1 MGRPEDAELRVLI
14 AEGLLDLE
22 EAHAMMEGKAGA
34 APTAVLER
42 LRAERHISEE
52 TFTSL
57 RARIED
63 LAAAQPA
70 PASPDSF
77 HTGPTLDAAA
87 GARALDDELATFPV
101 QGWDRYRPIRLLG
114 QGGMGRV
121 FLAEDLRLHRNVA
134 IKFMLGDDP
143 ALAQRCLMEARS
155 QARVNDERV
164 CKVFDVGEVQGRIYI
179 AMQHI
184 DGRLFSELVDELTY
198 EQKAM
203 VMRGAALGV
212 HEAHRVGLIHRD
224 LKPSNIMVER
234 GEDGELRPFV
244 MDFGIARDWSNPG
257 GGQSTLTGT
266 VLGTPQYMAPEQAR
280 GEVRQLDRRSD
291 VYALGAT
298 LYALLIGRAPIEG
311 ENQLAVLS
319 LVSTEEPRRLR
330 ELDREL
336 PPDLDAIVMKCLEKE
351 RGARYDSARALA
363 DDLGRFLAGE
373 PVLAR
378 ATAGFGYRAR
388 KLVRRRW
395 KWVAA
400 LSVLLVVV
408 LVALGFTLA
417 ERQRASRREALA
429 RSFTERVERVEALAR
444 YSALAPAHDI
454 RHDLTTLQVEMDGIA
469 KQMRAAGEVGAGPGH
484 YALGRGQL
492 ALGDDARAE
501 QELREAWRLGFRQPR
516 VAYALA
522 LAEGRLYQS
531 GLRVAEALP
540 RGLREA
546 RRSEL
551 QRRYR
556 DPALV
561 HLRASAG
568 AEVPSRD
575 YVTALIAYYENDFPR
590 ALASLHAVDE
600 QSRRLSWFYEAPL
613 LRGQILHARA
623 MASRGEAKP
632 EAITADIAAARAA
645 LTAAASIGESE
656 PAIQLALAEL
666 EYGALGIEIYGGG
679 AVDEPYQRGLAAI
692 DRALAIHP
700 DWIDALRQRARIQRS
715 LAEHRGNRGEDVAP
729 LLASAIADAQR
740 AVELSSTL
748 EGAPAELRLEL
759 SRCYRQ
765 WGDVRLARGEDPS
778 DQLRRAI
785 EVIASTPAEARGG
798 EYWIHLG
805 LVHKIW
811 ADYQEQ
817 VGQDP
822 SANRGVA
829 IDAYEHALRL
839 NDRLD
844 GAWMNL
850 GINYYTRAQQAGVA
864 PEAAEADL
872 QRAISALEKGRELRP
887 DVFVPDHYEG
897 ETYASMARRKQARG
911 ADPEPDRLLAIEH
924 YRRALEINP
933 AMPHMHNGLS
943 IVQLERAVDAAAAG
957 RDPTALFT
965 AAEAAARRSVEV
977 APDQCHGHGNLGDV
991 MLRRAMHG
999 HRLGLD
1005 PRPLVLQAEGSF
1017 ARALQLQADHLPT
1030 LINLVEAD
1038 LLVATY
1044 ELEQRRSPAEA
1055 LARAQRNL
1063 DRVRARDAKAGALPG
1078 LERRLAELAA
1088 RRQGKPA
1095 LAAPA
1100 AP

>member
-1 MGRPEDAELRVLI
+1 MGRRRDAELRVLLE
-14 AEGLLDLE
+14 EGLLDLS
-22 EAHAMMEGKAGA
+22 EADAAMADVGRADGESGPM
-34 APTAVLER
+34 LDR
-42 LRAERHISEE
+42 LRAARHISDE
-52 TFTSL
+52 TYASL
-57 RARIED
+57 QARIAE
-63 LAAAQPA
+63 LASG
-70 PASPDSF
+70 ASSAERPHAF
-77 HTGPTLDAAA
+77 HTGPTLDAPHAPDRAAA
-87 GARALDDELATFPV
+87 GPELDAFPV

-134 IKFMLGDDP
+134 IKFMLSDDP
-143 ALAQRCLMEARS
+143 ELAQRCLMEARS

-184 DGRLFSELVDELTY
+184 DGKLFSELVDELSY

-234 GEDGELRPFV
+234 GEDGALRPFV
-244 MDFGIARDWSNPG
+244 MDFGIARDWVTPG
-257 GGQSTLTGT
+257 GQATLTGT
-266 VLGTPQYMAPEQAR
+266 VLGTPQYMSPEQAR
-280 GEVRQLDRRSD
+280 GEIRQIDRRSD
-291 VYALGAT
+291 VYSLGAT
-298 LYALLIGRAPIEG
+298 LYALLVGRAPIEG

-319 LVSTEEPRRLR
+319 MVSTEEPRRPR
-330 ELDREL
+330 AFDREL

-373 PVLAR
+373 PVRAR
-378 ATAGFGYRAR
+378 AAAGLGYRVL

-400 LSVLLVVV
+400 LSLLLAVV
-408 LVALGFTLA
+408 LVALGLTLV
-417 ERQRASRREALA
+417 ERRRAARREALA

-444 YSALAPAHDI
+444 YSALAPVHDI
-454 RHDLTTLQVEMDGIA
+454 RPDWSALQAEMDGLA
-469 KQMRAAGEVGAGPGH
+469 QQMLAGGELAAGPGH

-492 ALGDDARAE
+492 ALGDNARAE
-501 QELREAWRLGFRQPR
+501 RELREAWRLGFRQPR

-531 GLRVAEALP
+531 GLRAAEALP

-546 RRSEL
+546 RRGEL

-556 DPALV
+556 DPALA

-568 AEVPSRD
+568 AEVPSSD

-590 ALASLHAVDE
+590 ALASLDAADE
-600 QSRRLSWFYEAPL
+600 QSLAWFYEAPL

-632 EAITADIAAARAA
+632 EAIAADIAAARAA
-645 LTAAASIGESE
+645 LTAATTIGESE
-656 PAIQLALAEL
+656 PAIRLALAEL
-666 EYGALGIEIYGGG
+666 EYGALGLEIYGGG
-679 AVDEPYQRGLAAI
+679 AVDAPYQRGLAAL
-692 DRALAIHP
+692 DRALAIRP
-700 DWIDALRQRARIQRS
+700 DWSEALRQRARLQRA
-715 LAEHRGNRGEDVAP
+715 LAEHRGNRGEDVEP

-740 AVELSSTL
+740 AVDLGGKL
-748 EGAPAELRLEL
+748 ESAAELELEL

-765 WGDVRLARGEDPS
+765 WGDARLARGADPS
-778 DQLRRAI
+778 EQLGRAVQVLTAI
-785 EVIASTPAEARGG
+785 PAEARGG

-811 ADYQEQ
+811 ADYQDQ

-822 SANRGVA
+822 GANRGLA
-829 IDAYEHALRL
+829 IDSYQRALRI
-839 NDRLD
+839 NDKLD
-844 GAWMNL
+844 GAWLNL
-850 GINYYTRAQQAGVA
+850 GINYYTRAQQDGADPA
-864 PEAAEADL
+864 AAEADL
-872 QRAISALEKGRELRP
+872 QQAIAALERGRELRP
-887 DVFVPDHYEG
+887 DTFIPDHYEG

-911 ADPEPDRLLAIEH
+911 ADPEPDRLRALEH

-933 AMPHMHNGLS
+933 AMPHMYNGLS
-943 IVQLERAVDAAAAG
+943 IVQLEQAVDASAAG
-957 RDPTALFT
+957 RDPAALFA
-965 AAEAAARRSVEV
+965 AAEAAARRSIEL
-977 APDQCHGHGNLGDV
+977 APEQSHGHGNLGDV
-991 MLRRAMHG
+991 MLRRAMHQ

-1005 PRPLVLQAEGSF
+1005 PRPLLTQAESSF

-1030 LINLVEAD
+1030 LLNLVESD
-1038 LLVATY
+1038 LL
-1044 ELEQRRSPAEA
+1044 
-1055 LARAQRNL
+1055 LARYQLERRRGSPDAVAPAIERARHHL
-1063 DRVRARDAKAGALPG
+1063 DLARARDAKADALPG
-1078 LERRLAELAA
+1078 LEQRLAELEA
-1088 RRQGKPA
+1088 RRR
-1095 LAAPA
+1095 AAPLR
-1100 AP
+1100 